1 MPFFS
6 VTLYAIYRQHN
17 VGQSNVKSE
26 TSVKMPQDKKRI
38 TIPVAPEI
46 EQIRSKISGDLGMK
60 ITYTQAFNF
69 LIHFYI
75 ERSNEPKTKWRS
87 ML

>member
-6 VTLYAIYRQHN
+6 VTLYAKHRQHN
-17 VGQSNVKSE
+17 AGQSNVKSE

-38 TIPVAPEI
+38 TIPVVPEI
-46 EQIRSKISGDLGMK
+46 EQIRNKISADLGMK
-60 ITYTQAFNF
+60 ITYTQTFNF
-69 LIHFYI
+69 LIHFYL
-75 ERSNEPKTKWRS
+75 ERANEPKTKWRT